1 MYQLHIDIEVQWK
14 GNIMKIKFI
23 SIISIILL
31 VIAIFIIWD
40 DNTHVIGIVL
50 LIISG
55 ILNLIRDAIN
65 LWNNRKLK

>member
-1 MYQLHIDIEVQWK
+1 
-14 GNIMKIKFI
+14 MKIKFI